1 MKEREVKRVLKF
13 RCSMCYTP
21 CQGEIKSIFEGN
33 PISYQA
39 WCGPCRMVCD
49 NLIGQPYV
57 RRLIDSD
64 LTATIDLFI
73 NGSRFNHEVHIDSR
87 DEDKIV
93 DIAGLIW
100 ERRDAG

>member
-13 RCSMCYTP
+13 RCSMCHTL
-21 CQGEIKSIFEGN
+21 CQGEIKEVFVGF
-33 PISYQA
+33 PIRYQA

-57 RRLIDSD
+57 RRLIDSG

-73 NGSRFNHEVHIDSR
+73 NGNRFNHKVNIDSS

-100 ERRDAG
+100 GCRDAG